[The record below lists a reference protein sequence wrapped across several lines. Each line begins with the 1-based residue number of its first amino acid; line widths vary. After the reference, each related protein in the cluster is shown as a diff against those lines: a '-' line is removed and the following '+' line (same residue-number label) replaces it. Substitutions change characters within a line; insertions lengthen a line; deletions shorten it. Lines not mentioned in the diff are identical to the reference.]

1 MNISEMIV
9 NGFISEIISLVIGL
23 AIGGVVGYNVG
34 IKQKS
39 SQIQKARDNAS
50 QVQIGNTNS
59 GSNSGK

>member
-9 NGFISEIISLVIGL
+9 NSFISEIISLVIGL

-39 SQIQKARDNAS
+39 SQIQKAGDNS
-50 QVQIGNTNS
+50 NQVQIGNINS
-59 GSNSGK
+59 GSNNGK